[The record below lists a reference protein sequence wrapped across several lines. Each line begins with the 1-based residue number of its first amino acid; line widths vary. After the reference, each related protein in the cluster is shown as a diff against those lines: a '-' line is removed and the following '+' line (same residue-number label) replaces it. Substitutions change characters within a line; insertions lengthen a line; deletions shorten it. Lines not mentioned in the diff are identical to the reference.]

1 MIKGVVFD
9 MDGVLVD
16 TEALHFA
23 AIRMALEKYDV
34 KSSREDMLKL
44 AGTNYPAFIG
54 KLVEKSGKSL
64 DVAPIVKDAWDNYYS
79 FTESVQALP
88 GSEKILDLLINKLK
102 ITVASGCPKNFVLKI
117 LEKADLLNFF
127 NKADIVGID
136 EVKNPKPAPDVYLLA
151 VTRLGLNP
159 NECVAIEDTSSGMT
173 AAKDAGLY
181 CVVVPTIFSKNQD
194 FSRADLRVES
204 LLDLNYEVL
213 VNIDRK

>member
-44 AGTNYPAFIG
+44 AGTNYPAFIS
-54 KLVEKSGKSL
+54 KLVQKSGKSL
-64 DVAPIVKDAWDNYYS
+64 DVAPIVKDAWDN
-79 FTESVQALP
+79 FNAAIDSVQTMP
-88 GSEKILDLLINKLK
+88 GSEKLLDEVMNKLK
-102 ITVASGCPKNFVLKI
+102 ITVASGCAKDLVLRI
-117 LEKADLLNFF
+117 LEKADLINFF
-127 NKADIVGID
+127 NKVDIVGID

-151 VTRLGLNP
+151 VKKLGLNP

-204 LLDLNYEVL
+204 LLDLSYDIL